1 MKERAM
7 YVLAI
12 LVVFF
17 AVIANGGV
25 VYQESFNG
33 AAGDYFVSFQPD
45 ITTDAKKWGGTVNY
59 VYTGIGTTT
68 STVNNTRSSFLDFIP
83 ESGRKYT
90 LSISLRMNPQE
101 SGQTIP
107 FAVGFISTNNASS
120 TMNWFQNADSPWIRV
135 ASTGLG
141 AMADKAT
148 VSGAGYL
155 AATNVN
161 TYTIELDTTG
171 DQWVASY
178 TVNGYGIGST
188 ATYTYTVN
196 PSIEGVGFGMSGG
209 SGINMTAEIASFE
222 LSEFVPSETVF
233 RERFE
238 GSAGS
243 GFISSEPD
251 VTTGATTWSGSVNYV
266 FTEEG
271 STTSTVNNARS
282 CFLDFVPQSGE
293 KYTFSAFL
301 RMNPQES
308 GQTIP
313 FAIGFISADKASSTM
328 NWFQNTDSP
337 WIRIL
342 SDGGL
347 GAMVGSAQQS
357 GTSYSSVTNFCL
369 YTIELDTTGDQWV
382 ASYKVNGFNIGPAA
396 TYTYSINPDI
406 VGVGFGMSGN
416 SGVNMTAEVALFEL
430 GALSMY
436 SDPSYSGWIAGYSV
450 GIATGMT
457 DDADGD
463 GLSNLAEF
471 GFGGDPSDVSNV
483 GYQPSFTIISDSGTS
498 LLEYVYARRTDAEA
512 HGLTYSLEQTT
523 NLVSGVWSTNLG
535 VVVVETGDLEAGVF
549 ESVTNRI
556 TLGSEPQQFLR
567 ARIGSE

>member
-1 MKERAM
+1 MKERAV
-7 YVLAI
+7 YVLMG

-17 AVIANGGV
+17 AVVTNGGV
-25 VYQESFNG
+25 IYQESFNG
-33 AAGDYFVSFQPD
+33 TSGDYFVSFQPD

-83 ESGRKYT
+83 KSGRKYT
-90 LSISLRMNPQE
+90 LSVSLRMNPQE

-107 FAVGFISTNNASS
+107 FALGFISTNNVSS
-120 TMNWFQNADSPWIRV
+120 TMNWYQNADSPWIRV

-178 TVNGYGIGST
+178 TVNGYGIGT
-188 ATYTYTVN
+188 TPVYTYTVN
-196 PSIEGVGFGMSGG
+196 PSIGAVGFGMSGG

-238 GSAGS
+238 GTAGS
-243 GFISSEPD
+243 NFINSEPD
-251 VTTGATTWSGSVNYV
+251 VTTGAETWRGSVNYV
-266 FTEEG
+266 FSEEG

-282 CFLDFVPQSGE
+282 CFLDFVPQSGK
-293 KYTFSAFL
+293 KYTFSALL
-301 RMNPQES
+301 RMNSKES

-313 FAIGFISADKASSTM
+313 FAIGFISADNASSTM

-347 GAMVGSAQQS
+347 GAMADGAQRS
-357 GTSYSSVTNFCL
+357 GTSYSSVTNFCV
-369 YTIELDTTGDQWV
+369 YTIELDTTGEQWV
-382 ASYKVNGFNIGPAA
+382 ASYKVDGFNIGPAA
-396 TYTYSINPDI
+396 TYTYSLNPDI
-406 VGVGFGMSGN
+406 VGVGFGMSGS
-416 SGVNMTAEVALFEL
+416 SGINMTAEVALFEL
-430 GALSMY
+430 GALSTY

-450 GIATGMT
+450 GVATNMT

-471 GFGGDPSDVSNV
+471 GFGGDPSDDSNV
-483 GYQPSFTIISDSGTS
+483 GYQPSFAITSDSGS
-498 LLEYVYARRTDAEA
+498 SWLEYVYARRADAGA
-512 HGLTYSLEQTT
+512 RGLTYSLEQTT
-523 NLVSGVWSTNLG
+523 DLVSGIWSTNVG
-535 VVVVETGDLEAGVF
+535 AVVVEVGDLEAGVF

-556 TLGSEPQQFLR
+556 SIGSEPQRFLR
-567 ARIGSE
+567 ARIGAE